1 MKGECI
7 VFQRIAVAVIAT
19 AGLVLTGCGSGATA
33 TKQSASPS
41 PASTTSET
49 YEQCS
54 DGALRVK
61 CDDSPPAVDETTT
74 PPPDEPAVAKVGATE
89 WFTYE
94 DGLKVQVTKLARFKI
109 GPYAAG
115 GKPGGTGVIVTVTI
129 RNGSKATFDA
139 GDVTI
144 TVTSGPNGDAADTVY
159 DSDKGLSGG
168 FQGSIPAG
176 RVKTAKAGFA
186 VPAAHM
192 GQIQVEV
199 QPSYEH
205 NSSFFEGAVK

>member
-1 MKGECI
+1 MNKI
-7 VFQRIAVAVIAT
+7 YATLTAAAVL
-19 AGLVLTGCGSGATA
+19 LVAGCGGASNGA
-33 TKQSASPS
+33 TKQSAQP
-41 PASTTSET
+41 TTAPTSAAVT
-49 YEQCS
+49 PV
-54 DGALRVK
+54 DATT
-61 CDDSPPAVDETTT
+61 PPAVEETT
-74 PPPDEPAVAKVGATE
+74 PPPDNPSVAKVGATQ

-94 DGLKVQVTKLARFKI
+94 DGLKVQVTRLGRFKI

-129 RNGSKATFDA
+129 RNGSKATFDTSS
-139 GDVTI
+139 VQI

-168 FQGSIPAG
+168 FEGSIPPG

-192 GQIQVEV
+192 GQIQVEI

-205 NSSFFEGAVK
+205 NSSFFEGVAK

>member
-1 MKGECI
+1 MN
-7 VFQRIAVAVIAT
+7 RIYATLTAAAV
-19 AGLVLTGCGSGATA
+19 LVVAGCGGASSGAT
-33 TKQSASPS
+33 KQTAQPTTAPTSA
-41 PASTTSET
+41 
-49 YEQCS
+49 
-54 DGALRVK
+54 
-61 CDDSPPAVDETTT
+61 AVTPVDTTT
-74 PPPDEPAVAKVGATE
+74 PPAREETTPPPEEPSVAKVGATQ

-94 DGLKVQVTKLARFKI
+94 DGLKVQVTRLARFKI

-129 RNGSKATFDA
+129 RNGSKATFDTSS
-139 GDVTI
+139 VQI

-168 FQGSIPAG
+168 FEGSIPPG

-192 GQIQVEV
+192 GQIQVEI

-205 NSSFFEGAVK
+205 NSSFFEGVAK